1 MSLRNGYF
9 SGNTKAVQERIKK
22 RLLNERK
29 MMAAVVQATELVRT
43 TAVDSIARGVKSG
56 RTYVKYNPRRTHTAS
71 AEGQAPAT
79 DTGNLIKGISTEI
92 QKRGKVIE
100 GLIKANAKADN
111 GGNFTLTTEYNP
123 SMKPSLLAPTQYVLY
138 FQLMNS
144 LILKGMQK
152 MLLKMIQN

>member
-56 RTYVKYNPRRTHTAS
+56 RTYVKYNPRRIHTAS

-111 GGNFTLTTEYNP
+111 GGNYAKFLEFGTVNMRPRPFLFPALEKN
-123 SMKPSLLAPTQYVLY
+123 KRR
-138 FQLMNS
+138 
-144 LILKGMQK
+144 ILSIFAKKG
-152 MLLKMIQN
+152 LGRA

>member
-1 MSLRNGYF
+1 
-9 SGNTKAVQERIKK
+9 
-22 RLLNERK
+22 
-29 MMAAVVQATELVRT
+29 MAAVVQATELVRT

-71 AEGQAPAT
+71 AEGQAPTT

-111 GGNFTLTTEYNP
+111 GGNYAKFLEFGTVNMRP
-123 SMKPSLLAPTQYVLY
+123 SPFLFPALEK
-138 FQLMNS
+138 NKRI
-144 LILKGMQK
+144 ILSIFAKKG
-152 MLLKMIQN
+152 LGRA

>member
-79 DTGNLIKGISTEI
+79 DTGNLIKCISTEI

-111 GGNFTLTTEYNP
+111 GGNYAKFLEFGTVDMRPRPFLFPALEENRRKIIT
-123 SMKPSLLAPTQYVLY
+123 MFAK
-138 FQLMNS
+138 
-144 LILKGMQK
+144 KGINK
-152 MLLKMIQN
+152 R